1 MMPTHPAHHRPRL
14 RSAAAIVASAALV
27 LAAAAC
33 REPEDPNRLRASGHV
48 EATDVRLAPEV
59 GGRIL
64 TFDVKEGDRIQ
75 PGARILT
82 LDTADTVLA
91 IDRARTERTSAE
103 AQLRLVRAPARS
115 EDVNQA
121 RAQVEAAQGEVISAR
136 AEVANADADLKRYEL
151 LLERKSGAQKQ
162 RDDAVTRVDVARAR
176 LDVAQR
182 RVEAAQASLAR
193 LLAGARPEEV
203 GVAQARVAAADA
215 AIATLDKQLRDTTLT
230 APVAGIVTDKLSEA
244 GEVVPPR
251 APVVVITDL
260 DNAWADVY
268 VPEPAV
274 PRITMGQAAMLYTD
288 AGGDGIPGTVSYIS
302 PTAEFTPRNVQTA
315 EERARL
321 VYRIRI
327 AVDNRA
333 GVLKQGMPVD
343 AELALAPLAGKAPAA
358 PASPAR

>member
-1 MMPTHPAHHRPRL
+1 M
-14 RSAAAIVASAALV
+14 
-27 LAAAAC
+27 
-33 REPEDPNRLRASGHV
+33 
-48 EATDVRLAPEV
+48 
-59 GGRIL
+59 
-64 TFDVKEGDRIQ
+64 
-75 PGARILT
+75 
-82 LDTADTVLA
+82 
-91 IDRARTERTSAE
+91 
-103 AQLRLVRAPARS
+103 
-115 EDVNQA
+115 
-121 RAQVEAAQGEVISAR
+121 ISAR

-162 RDDAVTRVDVARAR
+162 RDDAATRVDVAKAR

-182 RVEAAQASLAR
+182 RVEAAQASLER

-302 PTAEFTPRNVQTA
+302 PDGRVHAAQRADGRGARPARVSHPDRGRQPRR
-315 EERARL
+315 RAQAGHAGGR
-321 VYRIRI
+321 RAGAR
-327 AVDNRA
+327 AAGRHGARRA
-333 GVLKQGMPVD
+333 GVSRSLT
-343 AELALAPLAGKAPAA
+343 
-358 PASPAR
+358 ARRLQP